1 MNDKTD
7 KATLK
12 KALAALRPFAHL
24 PISDMQP
31 DEAHPAFQV
40 QVSFVR
46 AARDLFDPADFGTP
60 ASPEPT
66 IEVEPEPEAEPTIEA
81 EPDIPVA
88 DLEPAPEPEA

>member
-40 QVSFVR
+40 QVGFVR
-46 AARDLFDPADFGTP
+46 AARALFDPADFGAPANP

-66 IEVEPEPEAEPTIEA
+66 IEAEPEIPVAEPEPAS
-81 EPDIPVA
+81 
-88 DLEPAPEPEA
+88 EPEAPVAEPEA